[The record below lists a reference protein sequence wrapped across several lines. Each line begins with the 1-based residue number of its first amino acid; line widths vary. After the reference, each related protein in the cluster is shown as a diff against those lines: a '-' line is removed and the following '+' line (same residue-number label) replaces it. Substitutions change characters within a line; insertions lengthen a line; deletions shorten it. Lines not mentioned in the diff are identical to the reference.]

1 MAPSTRN
8 GSRSGR
14 IFCVRFLF
22 ASSGERRTY
31 RYASVFLFRLPQEV
45 CGVAGLCHKSGGCFV
60 NGKHFI
66 GNQQLSRKLIGRTKE
81 ALRQRNVQF
90 AQAHGDASDEAL
102 LDYVLAECDHVSRTA
117 LAEEAEAHLQAADF
131 QGGVPL
137 PGGEREC
144 TEQQNSSE
152 QSGGRR
158 GSPSSVIGKPL

>member
-90 AQAHGDASDEAL
+90 AAGLCPERGGAL
-102 LDYVLAECDHVSRTA
+102 WRLAECDHVSRTA

>member
-22 ASSGERRTY
+22 ARSGERRTY

-102 LDYVLAECDHVSRTA
+102 PWCA
-117 LAEEAEAHLQAADF
+117 Q
-131 QGGVPL
+131 
-137 PGGEREC
+137 
-144 TEQQNSSE
+144 
-152 QSGGRR
+152 
-158 GSPSSVIGKPL
+158 